1 VKAVLLVAALVAA
14 ALVHAAFDTDAGIG
28 TWLRLRAELR
38 ESRASNA
45 SRRAEIAALEQEAR
59 ALERGGFAIER
70 AIREELGFVRAD
82 ETLLRLPREDHSSAR
97 FP

>member
-1 VKAVLLVAALVAA
+1 VKALLIAAALVAA
-14 ALVHAAFDTDAGIG
+14 ALIYAAFDTDAGIG
-28 TWLRLRAELR
+28 TWLRLRSELR
-38 ESRASNA
+38 QSQARNDGL
-45 SRRAEIAALEQEAR
+45 RAEIASLENEAHGLEQ
-59 ALERGGFAIER
+59 GGFAVER